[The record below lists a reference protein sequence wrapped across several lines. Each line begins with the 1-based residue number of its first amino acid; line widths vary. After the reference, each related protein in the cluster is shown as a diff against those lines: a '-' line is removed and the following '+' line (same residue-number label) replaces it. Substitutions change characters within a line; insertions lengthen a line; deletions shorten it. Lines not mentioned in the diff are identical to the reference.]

1 MNLIVVVDKNWAIG
15 CGNRLLFSVPED
27 MKFFREKTL
36 GKVVVMGGRTFRS
49 LPNGALKGRINIVLT
64 RSKNIGGDDVIVCN
78 TLTKLF
84 IELDKYNDKDIFII
98 GGGMF
103 YHTML
108 PCCDTAYITKID
120 AVSLKEPDTFFP
132 KLDRSDNS
140 LYWHLEET
148 SPEIISNGFSFTFNT
163 YKQEA
168 HITQNLRKLLFR
180 EHDQLDL
187 EKIFNILG
195 IESQKT
201 VGNELR
207 QKGAYYTSEENIKIL
222 IKPLFLDQL
231 EEEFER
237 AKMNLVTLEDFH
249 RKISGLKFLDPAC
262 GCGNFLMVAY
272 KELRLLELKVLKA
285 KVEVGSQDLVLKVNL
300 GQFFGIEIEE
310 SLCDFAKKATLFID
324 QQMNVQVLD
333 ELEKL
338 RLPHE
343 LEKSLIPRVEIATIV
358 NINAL
363 QIDWGTVVPRTDL
376 SYILGNPPFVGYF
389 YQSKCQKED
398 MLFACTDDKGK
409 PYNMA
414 GKMDYVAAWYFKAA
428 KFIANTP
435 IRTAFV
441 STNSIT
447 QGEQAAAVW
456 EPLFEKLGIQIDF
469 AHRTFKW
476 KNEAKGQA
484 AVHCVIIGF
493 SARHCGN
500 KYIFDGSKKIAA
512 KNINHYLLDVPN
524 IFLQSRSS
532 AICDSPIIVWG
543 SKPVDGGN
551 LIIEADEYDEFVEK
565 EPGAKSFIRRF
576 VGAKEY
582 INEIKRYC
590 LWFDKVDPSVILEMP
605 LINERVKKVREFR
618 AKSEKIATQ
627 ASANTPMLFQE
638 IRQPSSDFII
648 IPSVS
653 SENRHYIPIGF
664 MSKEIIASNTVHIIP
679 NASLY
684 HFGILT
690 SHVHMAWVRTV
701 CGRLKSD
708 YRYSGSVVYNNFP
721 WPEVSDEAKAK
732 ISNLAMSIISARELY
747 FGSSLAKMYD
757 NRYLH
762 LFPKLRDAHDNLD
775 HAVMQ
780 LYGFSNY
787 ETESDIIASLFH
799 LYRDIT
805 LQ

>member
-27 MKFFREKTL
+27 MKFFRAKTL

-49 LPNGALKGRINIVLT
+49 LPNGALKNRINIVLT
-64 RSKNIGGDDVIVCN
+64 RSETIGGNDVIVCN
-78 TLTKLF
+78 SLTKLF
-84 IELDKYNDKDIFII
+84 IELDKYNDNDIFII

-120 AVSLKEPDTFFP
+120 AVSLVEPDTFFP
-132 KLDRSDNS
+132 KLDRNHDS
-140 LYWHLEET
+140 LYWHLKEK

-168 HITQNLRKLLFR
+168 HITQNLRRLLFR
-180 EHDQLDL
+180 EQDELDL

-201 VGNELR
+201 VGNALR
-207 QKGAYYTSEENIKIL
+207 QKGAYYTSEDNIKKL

-231 EEEFER
+231 EEEFEH
-237 AKMNLVTLEDFH
+237 AKINLSTLENFH
-249 RKISGLKFLDPAC
+249 RKICCLKFLDPAC

-285 KVEVGSQDLVLKVNL
+285 KIEVGSKDLALMVNL
-300 GQFFGIEIEE
+300 GQFFGIEIDE

-333 ELEKL
+333 ALEKL
-338 RLPHE
+338 KLPHE
-343 LEKSLIPRVEIATIV
+343 LEKLFIPKVEIATIV
-358 NINAL
+358 NGNAL
-363 QIDWGTVVPRTDL
+363 QIDWGTVVPCVDL

-389 YQSKCQKED
+389 YQTKSQKED
-398 MLFACTDDKGK
+398 MLLACTDYSGK

-428 KFIANTP
+428 KFIANSK
-435 IRTAFV
+435 IRAAFV

-447 QGEQAAAVW
+447 QGEQTVAVW
-456 EPLFEKLGIQIDF
+456 KPLFEKLGIQIDF

-493 SARHCGN
+493 SARHFGR
-500 KYIFDGSKKIAA
+500 KYIFDGDQVSAA
-512 KNINHYLLDVPN
+512 TNINPYLLDAPN
-524 IFLQSRSS
+524 IFLHSRSK

-543 SKPVDGGN
+543 NKPVDGGN
-551 LIIEADEYDEFVEK
+551 LIIESDEYDEFIEK
-565 EPGAKSFIRRF
+565 EPESLDFIRRF

-582 INEIKRYC
+582 INGINRYC
-590 LWFDKVDPSVILEMP
+590 LWLDKVDPLKIQKLP
-605 LINERVKKVREFR
+605 LINERIEKVREFR
-618 AKSEKIATQ
+618 AKSGKKETQ
-627 ASANTPMLFQE
+627 ESANTPMLFQE
-638 IRQPSSDFII
+638 IRQPNSEFII

-653 SENRHYIPIGF
+653 SENRNYIPIGF
-664 MSKEIIASNTVHIIP
+664 LQKDIIASNTVHIIP

-690 SHVHMAWVRTV
+690 SNVHMAWVRAV

-708 YRYSGSVVYNNFP
+708 YRYSGSIVYNNFP
-721 WPEVSDEAKAK
+721 WPEVNEKEKAE
-732 ISNLAMSIISARELY
+732 ISNLAINIINARKLY
-747 FGSSLAKMYD
+747 SGKSLAKLYD
-757 NRYLH
+757 NRYFH
-762 LFPKLRDAHDNLD
+762 LYPKLKDAHDSLD
-775 HAVMQ
+775 RAVMQ
-780 LYGFSNY
+780 VYGFSNY
-787 ETESDIIASLFH
+787 VTESEIITRLFRFH
-799 LYRDIT
+799 TAISS
-805 LQ
+805 Q